1 MANETYRILD
11 GDLIV
16 VKNNNKNR
24 AWTDALNKYSTIPQK
39 MLTLEKWSDKT
50 RKYEYAGQL
59 EVGKK

>member
-16 VKNNNKNR
+16 VKNNRKDR
-24 AWTDALNKYSTIPQK
+24 AHMDAVNKYNTLPQK
-39 MLTLEKWSDKT
+39 MLTLEKWSEKT
-50 RKYEYAGQL
+50 RKYEYAGQV